1 MTDCRLR
8 TSYLLP
14 PTSYLRPPTSDSG
27 ILHLRRMDIQCSE
40 KELFVFNKIA
50 HAAAD
55 LGVEAWIIGG
65 FVRDKLIGRNTKDAD
80 IVCVGD
86 GIELAH
92 RVANRFN
99 PRPPVSFFKTF
110 GTAQIRLK
118 DFYKEPHPHHEP
130 ISLVEKEEEE
140 PLADQSADPSS
151 AEFAPEQ
158 TEGKAETAFEIEF
171 VGARKESY
179 RYHSRNP
186 EVMPGTIKDDQDR
199 RDFTINAM
207 AISLNKTD
215 YGRLIDP
222 FEGLK
227 DLENKLIRTPLD
239 PVQTFSDDPLRMMR
253 AIRFASQLGF
263 TIHPPV
269 FQAIKDNVER
279 IRIISQERITDELN
293 KILASPKP
301 SVGLDL
307 LYKSGLLH
315 IIFPQ
320 MIDLVGAEYVDGHG
334 HKDNFYHTLQVVDNI
349 SQHTHDLWLRWAA
362 LLHDIGKPP
371 SKKFEQGHGWT
382 FHGHEVVGGRMV
394 PRIFARLKLPQN
406 EKMRFVRKLVELHLR
421 PISLTKEDIT
431 DSAIRRLLFDAGD
444 DIEAL
449 MLLCSADITSKNK
462 QKVKRYLENFELV
475 KERLHEVEEKDR
487 IRNWQPPITGEM
499 IMEIFGLPPSRQV
512 GDIKNAIR
520 EAILDGKI
528 DNNYDAAYDFMLKTA
543 QEMGL
548 KPLV

>member
-1 MTDCRLR
+1 
-8 TSYLLP
+8 
-14 PTSYLRPPTSDSG
+14 
-27 ILHLRRMDIQCSE
+27 MDIRCTE

-55 LGVEAWIIGG
+55 LGMEAWIIGG
-65 FVRDKLIGRNTKDAD
+65 FVRDKIIGRNTKDAD

-92 RVANRFN
+92 RVADRFN
-99 PRPPVSFFKTF
+99 PRPYVAFFKTY
-110 GTAQIRLK
+110 GTAQIKLK
-118 DFYKEPHPHHEP
+118 DFYRTAAAATAADTTEAATAIEAEALPMPETD
-130 ISLVEKEEEE
+130 LVIKDE
-140 PLADQSADPSS
+140 A
-151 AEFAPEQ
+151 
-158 TEGKAETAFEIEF
+158 AFEIEF

-186 EVMPGTIKDDQDR
+186 EVVPGTIKDDQDR

-207 AISLNKTD
+207 AISLNQAD
-215 YGRLIDP
+215 YGKLVDP
-222 FEGLK
+222 FNGMQ

-239 PVQTFSDDPLRMMR
+239 PLTTFSDDPLRMMR
-253 AIRFASQLGF
+253 AIRFAAQLGF

-269 FQAIKDNVER
+269 FQAIRDNAER
-279 IRIISQERITDELN
+279 IRIITQERITDELN
-293 KILASPKP
+293 KIMLSPRP
-301 SVGLDL
+301 STGLDL
-307 LYKSGLLH
+307 LYQTGLLH

-320 MIDLVGAEYVDGHG
+320 MVDLAGAEYVDGMG

-349 SQHTHDLWLRWAA
+349 SRHTNDLWLRWAA

-371 SKKFEQGHGWT
+371 TKKFEAGHGWT

-394 PRIFARLKLPQN
+394 PRIFQKLKLPQH
-406 EKMRFVRKLVELHLR
+406 EKMRYVRKLVELHLR

-444 DIEAL
+444 EIDDL

-475 KERLHEVEEKDR
+475 KERLREVEEKDK

-499 IMEIFGLPPSRQV
+499 IMEIFGLSPCKQV

-528 DNNYDAAYDFMLKTA
+528 DNNYDAAYDFMMETA
-543 QEMGL
+543 GAMGL
-548 KPLV
+548 KPVV